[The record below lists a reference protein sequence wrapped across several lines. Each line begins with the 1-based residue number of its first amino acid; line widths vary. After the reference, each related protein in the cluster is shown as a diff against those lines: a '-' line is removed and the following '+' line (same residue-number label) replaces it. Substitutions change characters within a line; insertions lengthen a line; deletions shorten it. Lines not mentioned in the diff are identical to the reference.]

1 MTVVWEGVD
10 RHPLEVVVDAP
21 LGTTAADLV
30 VGLRELVGA
39 AVPPG
44 PVGSTWSLHANG
56 APVDGAA
63 PVGEDPLVDGAVLTV
78 SSVRE
83 RAALGARRNTSPLTL
98 AVISGPD
105 AGREFP
111 LLPGTV
117 RLGRGASADL
127 TVADP
132 DLSRSHVLVTV
143 TTDGVHVR
151 DDGSTN
157 GTRIADR
164 PVPDGGQPLRTSDT
178 VAVGSSRLQVRAPRR
193 RPAAVT
199 QPREGVRL
207 VNRSPRMPRP
217 VQPRTF
223 ALPPEPQR
231 PHRGR
236 LPWVAM
242 LAPLPVGA
250 VLAVLFSPAMLAF
263 ALMSPLLMGATVLSD
278 RVQGRRTYAVQLA
291 EHAAAVRRVRASALV
306 AVAEEWQAR
315 QLGFPDPAEVLAVAS
330 RPSTRLWER
339 RREDPDV
346 LDLRLGTWTA
356 RSQVRVVAP
365 GPDVEPEVLETP
377 DAPCA
382 VHLGSVGILGVAGPS
397 ATTEAVG
404 RNLVGQVA
412 VLHSH
417 RDVTLWVLV
426 ARRANCAAWQWVSR
440 LPHNRASDGSRRL
453 ACLEADES
461 ATVTAVQTLLGEVE
475 QRQRSIGSAQPWLG
489 PRAVVVLVG
498 AGELREVPGVATL
511 LDEGPAVGVAVIAL
525 DHGAGRLPSECR
537 AVVESVSPGS
547 RTAWRLTTAED
558 DASGHSLVVDQ
569 VGPWWADRLSRALAP
584 LRDST
589 PDEASEMLPDTVRLL
604 DLLRF
609 DAVDPEA
616 VVRQWT
622 GQPATTAAPLGVTTG
637 GPCTIDLRRDG
648 PHVLVGGTTGA
659 GKSELLRTLIA
670 GLAAGNRPDRLAFVL
685 VDYKGGAAFRECA
698 SLPHTTGLVT
708 DLDAHLTARALTSLT
723 AELKRREALLASVG
737 ARDLDE
743 WDQQRGTHR
752 PPLPRLVIVIDEFRA
767 LAEEYPDFIAGLV
780 RIAAVGRSLGVHLV
794 LATQRPAGVV
804 SADIKANVNLRI
816 ALRVRDRADS
826 DDVIDSAAA
835 AGISEQTPGRAF
847 ARSGSAPPQPF
858 QTATLIGGRPAPR
871 RLTVTAA
878 DWTGGA
884 PRAASHHETA
894 GPPGAPPDGAGD
906 LVDLVGSLRA
916 ASAILAVTSTP
927 PPWLP
932 PLPERL
938 AAEDVRQ
945 SVGASGSLVPLG
957 LVDRPSQQRQEPLVW
972 DLAQPGH
979 WAAIGTGGSGRT
991 GFLRVLAH
999 EAAERLSPA
1008 QLHLYAVDGGRGG
1021 LQDLAVLPHT
1031 GAVVSRD
1038 DPGRLER
1045 LVRRL
1050 EGEVARRRRL
1060 ASRLLGQPPAPAPA
1074 TMLLLV
1080 DDWDLV
1086 THDLDSVDHGV
1097 LTERLVSLLREGSAV
1112 GLRAAVTGD
1121 RGLLHGRLSSL
1132 FTERLVLRLADPAD
1146 AVLVGLSRT
1155 ALPVAQPPGR
1165 GVLSSDGAEVQ
1176 LALPAAGQLSVVAAR
1191 RHEPSQGQTPHQGPL
1206 RVEPLPSHVALD
1218 GLLDAALTSD
1228 SRDSGQVVVG
1238 VGGDDLHPVGLD
1250 PERDGALWLVAG
1262 STRSGKSTALRTL
1275 GEGLLRAGR
1284 PVAVVS
1290 TRPGPMD
1297 RLRDR
1302 PGVACWSSDDDP
1314 DTVVA
1319 ACRDNPGLAVLV
1331 DDADQL
1337 LDTAVEPVLRDLA
1350 RAARQGQGLVACA
1363 ASTSTLLTQYRGVAV
1378 EVARSQVGLLLSPRG
1393 VADGEL
1399 FGLASGRRHA
1409 APDRL
1414 PGRGLL
1420 GHRRRSGRGAGGDVG
1435 QGRRLQAASAGLSER
1450 SQDEASPERS
1460 EVPAAAAAPMPVT
1473 ATAAT
1478 ATAMSARSLCTSPHA
1493 TGRSSRFHTMVG
1505 VLGQSAPATQNRAI
1519 ARRPTAK
1526 TATSTTSITTRDG
1539 LSDPD
1544 DASST
1549 REKTQKP
1556 SRNNPCS
1563 AHTALATTRGRS
1575 TLWDEGRSDGLGAA
1589 VTGVRLAERPW
1600 SSTAQIRR
1608 RSVLTVTNPSA
1619 KPARFLQETPVK
1631 TSRHL

>member
-21 LGTTAADLV
+21 PGSTAADLV
-30 VGLRELVGA
+30 TGLRALVGP
-39 AVPPG
+39 AVPTG

-63 PVGEDPLVDGAVLTV
+63 PVGKGTLVDGAVMTV
-78 SSVRE
+78 GPTRE
-83 RAALGARRNTSPLTL
+83 PADPGARRSTTPLTL

-111 LLPGTV
+111 LVPGTV

-127 TVADP
+127 AVADP
-132 DLSRSHVLVTV
+132 DLSRSHVTVSV

-164 PVPDGGQPLRTSDT
+164 PLPDDGQSLRSSDT
-178 VAVGSSRLQVRAPRR
+178 VAVGSTRLQVRAPRR

-199 QPREGVRL
+199 QSRAGVRL
-207 VNRSPRMPRP
+207 VNRSPRLHRP

-223 ALPPEPQR
+223 TLPPEPQR
-231 PHRGR
+231 PQRGR

-242 LAPLPVGA
+242 LAPLPVGV

-263 ALMSPLLMGATVLSD
+263 ALMSPLLLGATAVSD
-278 RVQGRRTYAVQLA
+278 RFQSRRTYAVQLA

-306 AVAEEWQAR
+306 AAAEER
-315 QLGFPDPAEVLAVAS
+315 QGRHVGLPDPAEVLAVACG
-330 RPSTRLWER
+330 PSTRLWER
-339 RREDPDV
+339 RRDDPDV
-346 LDLRLGTWTA
+346 LELRLGTWMA
-356 RSQVRVVAP
+356 RSHVRVVAP
-365 GPDVEPEVLETP
+365 GPDVDPEVLEMP

-382 VHLGSVGILGVAGPS
+382 VPLDAIGILGVAGPC

-412 VLHSH
+412 ALHSH

-426 ARRANCAAWQWVSR
+426 ARRANCAAWQWISR
-440 LPHNRASDGSRRL
+440 LPHNRASDGGWRL

-461 ATVTAVQTLLGEVE
+461 ATVTAVQALLGDVE
-475 QRQRSIGSAQPWLG
+475 QRQRTIGSAQPWPG

-498 AGELREVPGVATL
+498 AGELREVPGVTTL
-511 LDEGPAVGVAVIAL
+511 LHQGPAVGVGVIAL
-525 DHGAGRLPSECR
+525 DDDAGRLPSECR
-537 AVVESVSPGS
+537 AVVEAVSTGS
-547 RTAWRLTTAED
+547 KTSWRLSTTD
-558 DASGHSLVVDQ
+558 DERGHSLVVDQ

-589 PDEASEMLPDTVRLL
+589 PDEASETLPDTARLV
-604 DLLRF
+604 DLLPF
-609 DAVDPEA
+609 DVVDPDA

-622 GQPATTAAPLGVTTG
+622 GQPATTRAPLGVTTG

-648 PHVLVGGTTGA
+648 PHVLVGGTTGS

-743 WDQQRGTHR
+743 WDQHRHADR
-752 PPLPRLVIVIDEFRA
+752 PPLPRLVIVIDEFRV

-826 DDVIDSAAA
+826 DDVIDCPAA
-835 AGISEQTPGRAF
+835 AGISERTPGRAF
-847 ARSGSAPPQPF
+847 ARSGSEPPQPF
-858 QTATLIGGRPAPR
+858 QTATVAGGRPAPR
-871 RLTVTAA
+871 RLTVSAA

-884 PRAASHHETA
+884 PPAASHHETA
-894 GPPGAPPDGAGD
+894 GLSGSAPDGAGD
-906 LVDLVGSLRA
+906 LAALAASLRA
-916 ASAILAVTSTP
+916 ASTTLAVAPARS
-927 PPWLP
+927 PWLP

-938 AAEDVRQ
+938 TPEAVRE
-945 SVGASGSLVPLG
+945 SLGGSGSLVPLG

-972 DLAQPGH
+972 DLAHPGH
-979 WAAIGTGGSGRT
+979 WAAIGTTGSGRT

-999 EAAERLSPA
+999 EAAQRLTPA
-1008 QLHLYAVDGGRGG
+1008 QLHLYAVDGSRGG
-1021 LQDLAVLPHT
+1021 LQDLAALPHT

-1050 EGEVARRRRL
+1050 ESEVARRRSL
-1060 ASRLLGQPPAPAPA
+1060 ASGLPGRTPGPPAAPA

-1097 LTERLVSLLREGSAV
+1097 LTERLVSLLREGSTV

-1132 FTERLVLRLADPAD
+1132 FTERLVLRLADPTD
-1146 AVLVGLSRT
+1146 AVLAGLSRT
-1155 ALPVAQPPGR
+1155 AVPVTQPPGR
-1165 GVLSSDGAEVQ
+1165 AVLCSDGAEVQ
-1176 LALPAAGQLSVVAAR
+1176 LALCPTGQLPVVAAR
-1191 RHEPSQGQTPHQGPL
+1191 HQEPWRVQAPHQRPL
-1206 RVEPLPSHVALD
+1206 RVDPLPSRVALG
-1218 GLLDAALTSD
+1218 GLWDDALAGDPLDP
-1228 SRDSGQVVVG
+1228 RQVVVG

-1250 PERDGALWLVAG
+1250 PDRDGPLWLVAG

-1284 PVAVVS
+1284 PVALVS
-1290 TRPGPMD
+1290 TRPGPLD

-1302 PGVACWSSDDDP
+1302 PGVVSWSSTDDP
-1314 DTVVA
+1314 ETA
-1319 ACRDNPGLAVLV
+1319 AAAWRTHPGLAVLV

-1337 LDTAVEPVLRDLA
+1337 LDTTVEPVLRDLA
-1350 RAARQGQGLVACA
+1350 RAARQGHGLVVCA
-1363 ASTSTLLTQYRGVAV
+1363 AGTSSLLTQYRGVAV

-1393 VADGEL
+1393 MADGEL
-1399 FGLASGRRHA
+1399 FGLAPGRRHV

-1420 GHRRRSGRGAGGDVG
+1420 VTADGPVEVQVAV
-1435 QGRRLQAASAGLSER
+1435 SER
-1450 SQDEASPERS
+1450 DADTGLRQ
-1460 EVPAAAAAPMPVT
+1460 PA
-1473 ATAAT
+1473 
-1478 ATAMSARSLCTSPHA
+1478 
-1493 TGRSSRFHTMVG
+1493 
-1505 VLGQSAPATQNRAI
+1505 
-1519 ARRPTAK
+1519 
-1526 TATSTTSITTRDG
+1526 
-1539 LSDPD
+1539 
-1544 DASST
+1544 
-1549 REKTQKP
+1549 
-1556 SRNNPCS
+1556 
-1563 AHTALATTRGRS
+1563 
-1575 TLWDEGRSDGLGAA
+1575 
-1589 VTGVRLAERPW
+1589 
-1600 SSTAQIRR
+1600 
-1608 RSVLTVTNPSA
+1608 
-1619 KPARFLQETPVK
+1619 
-1631 TSRHL
+1631 